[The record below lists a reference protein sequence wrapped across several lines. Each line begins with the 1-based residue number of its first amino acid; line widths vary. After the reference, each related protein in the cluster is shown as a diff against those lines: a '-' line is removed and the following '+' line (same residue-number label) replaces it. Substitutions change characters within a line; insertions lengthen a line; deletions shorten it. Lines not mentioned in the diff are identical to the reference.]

1 MGDVRVGDELPVMHA
16 LIRSIGRSFAD
27 ALTMRPKTAAIDV
40 ELARRQHREYAEALT
55 RAGAELVELPADDE
69 LPDGCFVEDCALV
82 AGGTALI
89 TRPGAPSRR
98 GEIVE
103 VRRALERVL
112 RIELMNEPATLDGGD
127 CMRVGKRIFVGRSQR
142 TNDAGIA
149 RVREVFGPLGFE
161 VIAVPLREVLH
172 LKCVC
177 SPLDD
182 ETILLADNTIPRAV
196 FDDLRVLTVPTDEEC
211 AANAVALGRTVL
223 VAAGHPVTARVVAAS
238 GFEVLAVDTSEIRK
252 ADGALT
258 CLSILH

>member
-1 MGDVRVGDELPVMHA
+1 MRA

-27 ALTMRPKTAAIDV
+27 ALTMRPKTAPIDV
-40 ELARRQHREYAEALT
+40 ELARLQHRRYAAALT

-69 LPDGCFVEDCALV
+69 FPDGCFVEDCAVV

-98 GEIVE
+98 GEIAE

-112 RIELMNEPATLDGGD
+112 RVESMNEPATLDGGD
-127 CMRVGKRIFVGRSQR
+127 CMRLGKRIFVGRSQR
-142 TNDAGIA
+142 TNEAGIA
-149 RVREVFGPLGFE
+149 RVREVFAPLGYE
-161 VIAVPLREVLH
+161 VVAVALGEVLH

-182 ETILLADNTIPRAV
+182 QTILLADNTIPRAT
-196 FDDLRVLTVPTDEEC
+196 FGDLRVLPVPTQEEC
-211 AANAVALGRTVL
+211 AANAVAIGRTVL
-223 VAAGHPVTARVVAAS
+223 VAAGHPVTARVVAES
-238 GFEVLAVDTSEIRK
+238 GFEVFAVDTSEIRK
-252 ADGALT
+252 ADGAMT